1 MDGSEITGAADNSDQ
16 QLARSLK
23 TFASF
28 GGLGSGM
35 LGGWGG
41 GGGSA
46 FLEDQMCWKGCLP
59 NTPRSRRTEVSICR
73 SCCLKDRFYLCLFL
87 TIEDFFFQI
96 TLVHSESPDIKDGET
111 TSTLIS
117 KKKNGTTFE
126 L

>member
-1 MDGSEITGAADNSDQ
+1 MSTAALINGPGVPARSAVCRSSMDGPEITAAADNSDQ

-28 GGLGSGM
+28 GGLGWGM
-35 LGGWGG
+35 LGGG

-46 FLEDQMCWKGCLP
+46 FLECQMCWKGCLP

-87 TIEDFFFQI
+87 TIEDLYFF
-96 TLVHSESPDIKDGET
+96 PDHMAAFRVTGY
-111 TSTLIS
+111 
-117 KKKNGTTFE
+117 
-126 L
+126 